1 MSYLN
6 CIVLFKNLVIRAISG
21 AVFVALVILSILA
34 PMPYY
39 FGVLFLLIALL
50 GLREFYSLTGKMSQV
65 SVNRLIPMLAGVAL
79 FSAVFANAFN
89 LLPEKCAYSLYAIY
103 ILLVSVAFII
113 ELFRVKE
120 NPIKNIAISVMGQF
134 YILFPICA
142 MTILEAKE
150 PIYLLAFFITIW
162 ASDTGAY
169 LTGMCFG
176 KHKMFERVSPKK
188 TWEGLFGGFVFSL
201 ITAYVFNIV
210 TEDSIAAQP
219 LWSWILFAV
228 VVFVAG
234 TLGDLIESLFK
245 RTLNVKDSGSIMP
258 GHGGV
263 LDRFDSA
270 LLAAPLAVALA
281 YCVF

>member
-89 LLPEKCAYSLYAIY
+89 LLPEKCAYFLYAIY